1 MNPRNF
7 FTELQ
12 RRHVYK
18 VGAAY
23 AVAGWLLVQVV
34 TQVFPIFE
42 VSVLAQRII
51 VLVIVAGFP
60 ITLILAWLFDITS
73 EGIVRTEALPASGE
87 APAVRRERLGIERK
101 LNYALGALLL
111 VAIAYFAAERVG
123 LINGSR
129 NASIGTT
136 GTLEKSIAVLP
147 FVNMSA
153 DKNDEYLS
161 DGMTEEL
168 LNVLSKMKGLRVPGR
183 SSSFAFKG
191 KEDENIFRKVGEQ
204 LHVTTVLEG
213 SVRKAGDKLRITTQ
227 LINVA
232 DGYHIWSET
241 YDRSMKDILA
251 IESDV
256 AQRVAQ
262 ALEVQLGVNEAHNLA
277 KKPTEDPE
285 AHRLYLLGRYYFAK
299 GGTAGWNRAVEYFN
313 QAIQLDPNYALAYCG
328 LADIYSYTGG
338 FTMLGREAWAKEKEL
353 AQKALA
359 LDPDLAEAHLSLGQA
374 LVGAFHWRDGE
385 NEIKR
390 ALELNPNLALAYDAD
405 AWVLA
410 ITGRFDEAMA
420 QARKASQLD
429 PLNPG
434 SFGFYLYLAR
444 RYDEAMAELRRDLE
458 LVGDNAS
465 GHSVLGWCLI
475 ANGDAAAAIAEQ
487 EKAKALDDLPI
498 YDGCLGYSYGIL
510 GDRAKAEQVLT
521 HLNELA
527 KQRYVSP
534 QALITVY
541 IGLGE
546 KSTAL
551 DWLEKSYED
560 QDIACWYLK
569 VDPVYDSLR
578 SEPRFQAIL
587 KKVNLE

>member
-1 MNPRNF
+1 M
-7 FTELQ
+7 
-12 RRHVYK
+12 
-18 VGAAY
+18 
-23 AVAGWLLVQVV
+23 
-34 TQVFPIFE
+34 
-42 VSVLAQRII
+42 
-51 VLVIVAGFP
+51 
-60 ITLILAWLFDITS
+60 
-73 EGIVRTEALPASGE
+73 
-87 APAVRRERLGIERK
+87 
-101 LNYALGALLL
+101 
-111 VAIAYFAAERVG
+111 
-123 LINGSR
+123 
-129 NASIGTT
+129 
-136 GTLEKSIAVLP
+136 
-147 FVNMSA
+147 
-153 DKNDEYLS
+153 
-161 DGMTEEL
+161 
-168 LNVLSKMKGLRVPGR
+168 
-183 SSSFAFKG
+183 
-191 KEDENIFRKVGEQ
+191 
-204 LHVTTVLEG
+204 
-213 SVRKAGDKLRITTQ
+213 
-227 LINVA
+227 
-232 DGYHIWSET
+232 
-241 YDRSMKDILA
+241 
-251 IESDV
+251 
-256 AQRVAQ
+256 
-262 ALEVQLGVNEAHNLA
+262 
-277 KKPTEDPE
+277 
-285 AHRLYLLGRYYFAK
+285 
-299 GGTAGWNRAVEYFN
+299 EYFN

-328 LADIYSYTGG
+328 LADIYSYMGG

-410 ITGRFDEAMA
+410 ITGRFDAAIA
-420 QARKASQLD
+420 QARKTSQLD

-444 RYDEAMAELRRDLE
+444 RYDEAIAELRRDLE

-475 ANGDAAAAIAEQ
+475 AKGDAAGAIAEQ

-498 YDGCLGYSYGIL
+498 YDGCLGYSFGIL

-569 VDPVYDSLR
+569 IDQIYDSVR
-578 SEPRFQAIL
+578 NEPRFQALIT
-587 KKVNLE
+587 KIFASNQ